1 MVIPLVLLAIN
12 DPLKGSLR
20 AFHRVIS
27 NPLTTKL
34 LITMETIDNYCNYIE
49 LWYTMLNSLS
59 SKGGEDYY
67 DAIAYIEDF
76 EPIFNPL

>member
-1 MVIPLVLLAIN
+1 MILWRASEPST
-12 DPLKGSLR
+12 GS
-20 AFHRVIS
+20 S
-27 NPLTTKL
+27 NEPFTTEL

-49 LWYTMLNSLS
+49 LWYAMLNSLS

-67 DAIAYIEDF
+67 DAIAYIEDM

>member
-1 MVIPLVLLAIN
+1 
-12 DPLKGSLR
+12 
-20 AFHRVIS
+20 
-27 NPLTTKL
+27 
-34 LITMETIDNYCNYIE
+34 METIDNYCNYIE

-67 DAIAYIEDF
+67 DAIAYIEDM